1 MINKHVVLK
10 IATFMFVLCWCDVRR
25 LFDAEMLHNTRVV
38 CNVGQRRRLRELTA
52 DCACD
57 RVSPRWDGVG

>member
-1 MINKHVVLK
+1 
-10 IATFMFVLCWCDVRR
+10 MFVLCWCDVRR